1 MNTIDITEQ
10 EEKLVIERFK
20 ELKTERGKYIPI
32 WKDVQNYVAITN
44 DVNSEFEDDKQPS
57 EQKDVFINNPTAFT
71 SVNQAGDYLA
81 GILWNL
87 NAVTIEPSKYI
98 KDKAQG
104 SDFSHFYKKATETFL
119 EQMNAADAGFQS
131 ILKSYCY
138 EQFSFGTSGIGTF
151 KSKEFENG
159 QSECCLTFKPFGVW
173 NCCIDEGANN
183 KIDVVYTVYHRR
195 LNQIIE
201 EFCYENGSF
210 SEELLKELPEEI
222 QRAVEE
228 NKFNRKFKL
237 IYGILP
243 NNSFRLG
250 KRGKKGARF
259 KGYWFL
265 ENSGNQ
271 VFRVDYFNKMPIA
284 MCRAIR
290 VNNQI
295 YGESSGTLAISSIKM
310 LNYISGNTVDNIEK
324 ITDPALG
331 VISGSLAAGNVINRS
346 AGAVTN
352 FNPQAIANG
361 QTPIFPI
368 AQTGDISAVVN
379 FLIPELKKD
388 IVNIFKIDQLLDFN
402 NQTQMTATESSYR
415 MSIRG
420 KSINGLLT
428 QEKTETI
435 EPVCHRAISII
446 ADCGLFG
453 RTYSDVQ
460 NLPEETQEQIAYK
473 KKLIKEGD
481 FIPQIIEEAMRDNK
495 IWYKLKFNGELEKL
509 CNAEVY
515 EAIGRFLQYLNAVL
529 QIKPELAHAIN
540 AYEFLELLKS
550 VSNLVNDNLI
560 KNKYDYEELLKAMEE
575 AQKEQ
580 AQQQAMLQQAQMM
593 KDGATASK
601 DMAQANALTGMS

>member
-10 EEKLVIERFK
+10 EERLVIERFR
-20 ELKTERGKYIPI
+20 ELKTERNKYIDR

-44 DVNSEFEDDKQPS
+44 EVNSEFEDNKQPN
-57 EQKDVFINNPTAFT
+57 EQKDVFINDPTAFS

-87 NAVTIEPSKYI
+87 NAVTLEPSKFI

-104 SDFSHFYKKATETFL
+104 SDFSQFYKKATEVFL
-119 EQMNAADAGFQS
+119 EQMNATDAGFQS

-173 NCCIDEGANN
+173 NSCIDEGVNN
-183 KIDVVYTVYHRR
+183 KIDVVYTVYHWR

-201 EFCYENGSF
+201 EFCYENGEF
-210 SEELLKELPEEI
+210 SEKLVKNLPEELQNAI
-222 QRAVEE
+222 DG
-228 NKFNRKFKL
+228 NKFNQKFKL

-243 NNSFRLG
+243 NNSFIMG

-259 KGYWFL
+259 KGYWFI
-265 ENSGNQ
+265 ENSESK
-271 VFRVDYFNKMPIA
+271 VFKVDYYNKMPIA

-324 ITDPALG
+324 TTDPALG
-331 VISGSLAAGNVINRS
+331 VISGSLVAGNVINRS
-346 AGAVTN
+346 AGAINN
-352 FNPQAIANG
+352 FNPQTITNG

-368 AQTGDISAVVN
+368 AQAGDISAVVN

-435 EPVCHRAISII
+435 EPTCHRAISVIT
-446 ADCGLFG
+446 DCGLFG
-453 RTYSDVQ
+453 KTYSEVQ
-460 NLPEETQEQIAYK
+460 NLPEDTEEQSAYK
-473 KKLIKEGD
+473 QKLIKEGD
-481 FIPQIIEEAMRDNK
+481 FIPQIIEEAMKDNK

-529 QIKPELAHAIN
+529 QIQPEIVHAIN
-540 AYEFLELLKS
+540 VYEFLELLKS

-560 KNKYDYEELLKAMEE
+560 KNKYDYEEVLKAIAEE
-575 AQKEQ
+575 NTKRQEEQ
-580 AQQQAMLQQAQMM
+580 NKLIQSQYAKNLASAG
-593 KDGATASK
+593 KDGAI
-601 DMAQANALTGMS
+601 ANATQ